1 MIIIPAVDI
10 RNGKCVRL
18 LQGDFNRETVFA
30 DDPIAMAE
38 HWASLGAERVHV
50 VDLDG
55 ARTGSPQNVEVVAR
69 IVRTLKIPVQLG
81 GGIRTF
87 EIAREMLDLGLDRII
102 IGTTAAL
109 DSSLAEEM
117 FRKLGERAILGLDA
131 RNGYVATHGWQGS
144 TNLKAVEFARHMESL
159 GARRIIYTDIKR
171 DGMLEGVNIT
181 AMEEMARA
189 VSIPVIASGG
199 VSNIADIKQLKSLES
214 IGIEGV
220 VVGKALYTGAIDL
233 REAIAAARSDK

>member
-18 LQGDFNRETVFA
+18 LQGDFDRETVFS

-38 HWASLGAERVHV
+38 HWASLGAERLHI

-55 ARTGSPQNVEVVAR
+55 ARTGSPQNVEVIAR

-87 EIAREMLDLGLDRII
+87 EIARKMLDLGLDRII

-109 DSSLAEEM
+109 DSNLAEEM
-117 FRKLGERAILGLDA
+117 FRKFGERAILGLDA
-131 RNGYVATHGWQGS
+131 RDGYVATHGWQGS

-199 VSNIADIKQLKSLES
+199 VSSIADIKQLKNLES

-220 VVGKALYTGAIDL
+220 IVGKALYTGAIDL
-233 REAIAAARSDK
+233 REAIAVAKSG